1 MVSYHSAKFGSPKNC
16 KDGDMM
22 ILVVE
27 GQDSTCPRLNPL
39 LLFISK
45 AHESALH
52 FTLSS
57 RMLVTRFQGNE

>member
-45 AHESALH
+45 AHESA
-52 FTLSS
+52 
-57 RMLVTRFQGNE
+57 

>member
-16 KDGDMM
+16 ENGDMM

-27 GQDSTCPRLNPL
+27 GQDFTCPRLNPL

-45 AHESALH
+45 AHESA
-52 FTLSS
+52 
-57 RMLVTRFQGNE
+57 